1 MSAKDIP
8 IKADKMF
15 LNYLYRVKLLGKIRK
30 DSVQY
35 KELER
40 AFYGALGNMVLIL
53 GHPLFEHNLTDI
65 ISELQDDVKEYWKV
79 QKKEKV

>member
-65 ISELQDDVKEYWKV
+65 ISDLQDDVKEYWNM
-79 QKKEKV
+79 QKTEKV